1 MHKILLS
8 IALISFSIGTPI
20 IALADAYDDFMKT
33 QMAEFRNADEDK
45 CKNKKIEITEGDR
58 KIAYELC
65 LFRGQPI
72 VLRIRFDGVQADI
85 RHYKRGKL
93 VYVALSEFGDG
104 VGFRNNWPVVEWY
117 SGETTKRR
125 VNWKIT
131 AKDRANYLTYVE
143 EDRRILL
150 KFGIGRSTKSSR

>member
-8 IALISFSIGTPI
+8 IALISLSIGTPI

-45 CKNKKIEITEGDR
+45 CKNKKIEITEGGK
-58 KIAYELC
+58 KITYELC

-72 VLRIRFDGVQADI
+72 VLTTKFEGGVSI
-85 RHYKRGKL
+85 SHYKRGKL
-93 VYVALSEFGDG
+93 VYLPLSEFGDG
-104 VGFRNNWPVVEWY
+104 VGFRNGQPVVEWY

-131 AKDRANYLTYVE
+131 AKDRAYYLTSAAE
-143 EDRRILL
+143 ERRILL
-150 KFGIGRSTKSSR
+150 KFGIGKSTKSSR